1 MNVLTL
7 LVSCCIIVLM
17 MFVDSVFPSMLP
29 PPLPWMACRR
39 SSGEFVSAYTLT
51 KWGAQL
57 AFAKRISKS
66 VGICCDIVNHLL
78 RNVDAFVTNEV
89 IVTVAIPNLA
99 QAAEKIQDALSSA
112 PMAGV
117 IQGH

>member
-1 MNVLTL
+1 MT
-7 LVSCCIIVLM
+7 
-17 MFVDSVFPSMLP
+17 LP
-29 PPLPWMACRR
+29 PLAWMACRR
-39 SSGEFVSAYTLT
+39 SSGGFVSAYTLT

-57 AFAKRISKS
+57 AFAKRTSES
-66 VGICCDIVNHLL
+66 VGKRCNIVNHLL
-78 RNVDAFVTNEV
+78 RNIDAFVTNEF
-89 IVTVAIPNLA
+89 IVTVATSNLA